1 MSTTSMKNRPKMLD
15 QGSQDEN
22 TCCYG
27 CYIFFC
33 WLFQLS
39 CWGLLIGGIFSEFL
53 FTFFAII
60 YIIYIILE
68 FCSKTSRYLCNKS
81 TSQGMYDKMGCYF
94 RTPPIIR
101 FYGECYHYETR
112 HHTRTDSQGN
122 IEHYTTQ
129 EKVITY
135 TEKYDL
141 PYYSER
147 DVSGLFYLNC
157 EEAYLS
163 KKHYIK
169 LELLEEINFADA
181 ISYSDYER
189 EKSDFWNRNS
199 SRDVYFSFS
208 EKRFIPGMD
217 HLNLVKLVE
226 KEPCMA
232 NYFFFFISTILTI
245 AEIYRIYF
253 NYLCVYQKFK
263 VRKIVST
270 RYDLNQQVYQE
281 LVPQINLIVTQ
292 YKYEQKDYNY
302 LNQDYKPQLP
312 TKEEIEAAQKYQN
325 KVPDYKISSGEG
337 VIKAGVIIDEP
348 RYSTY
353 NQNEPPAESPIVD
366 GNLALAQNQI
376 NINKALPERDN
387 QAKSNI
393 SSQVNII
400 QNQDVIYS
408 NRQFGHIKN

>member
-1 MSTTSMKNRPKMLD
+1 
-15 QGSQDEN
+15 
-22 TCCYG
+22 
-27 CYIFFC
+27 
-33 WLFQLS
+33 
-39 CWGLLIGGIFSEFL
+39 
-53 FTFFAII
+53 
-60 YIIYIILE
+60 
-68 FCSKTSRYLCNKS
+68 
-81 TSQGMYDKMGCYF
+81 MYDKMGCYF

-189 EKSDFWNRNS
+189 EKSDFWNRNRY
-199 SRDVYFSFS
+199 RDVYFNFS

-353 NQNEPPAESPIVD
+353 NQNEPPAELPIVD
-366 GNLALAQNQI
+366 GNLALAQNRI

-387 QAKSNI
+387 QRGFKSNV

-400 QNQDVIYS
+400 QNQDAIYS
-408 NRQFGHIKN
+408 TNRQLGHIKN